1 VQSATKT
8 SSNLCKR
15 VSAAGPS
22 KGCVGRAVS
31 VIPASV
37 IRLSVWI
44 DALFCWVSI
53 AYSGILMKG
62 EN

>member
-1 VQSATKT
+1 MQSATKT

-15 VSAAGPS
+15 VNADGPS

-44 DALFCWVSI
+44 EAGKFVSI
-53 AYSGILMKG
+53 Y
-62 EN
+62 